1 MSTPAENAPVK
12 RLFAAFGWADAP
24 RLGAADLAAMLWAER
39 VTVVFTGAVVCLLGF
54 ALATLAPKT
63 YQARAE
69 LLVRMGQEY
78 VYQPTAEG
86 GAGAGAAPDMQ
97 EIVNSEMRMMGS
109 GAVARRVIAQVGMR
123 TLYPNIAAAP
133 GSDAQ
138 RLAAAERAFASS
150 LALETAPQ
158 TPAIALSFKHKD
170 PVVAAAALNA
180 LIDQYLAYRRDVLVG
195 GESEALSRQ
204 SQELDSR
211 SRQANDALSA
221 FLTENGIGDF
231 DSEMRGLAQRAA
243 DVETQSFDADAKR
256 RESEARAGALR
267 SRVNAEPAEI
277 ELYSESDARRQLV
290 ELQLQ
295 REQLLSRY
303 QDNAPPVRELDRRI
317 EQLNTFLTTGD
328 ATGLTRRGQNPVRQD
343 MQGQLFAMEAESRA
357 QAGRYAALTQQRE
370 EVRERLRTM
379 QALEPQFRQLLRER
393 TILEQNAGNFA
404 TRAEQ
409 ARAFSQMRSTDNI
422 SAVERANVPTQ
433 GKSLRMPIALITLML
448 AGIAALAAGLGRGL
462 TRRNFPTPTSAART
476 LGLPVLA
483 VAPRFTPQRAPKVKA
498 PKPPKAEKTP
508 KAAKRAKAS
517 AAPPTPANDAE
528 PMTANRKTAKG
539 AQ

>member
-1 MSTPAENAPVK
+1 MSTARHTAPVK

-24 RLGAADLAAMLWAER
+24 KLGVADFFAMLWSER
-39 VTVVFTGAVVCLLGF
+39 VAVVFTGAVVCLIGF

-78 VYQPTAEG
+78 VYQPSVEG
-86 GAGAGAAPDMQ
+86 GAGAGATPDLQ
-97 EIVNSEMRMMGS
+97 QVVNSEMRMMGS
-109 GAVARRVIAQVGMR
+109 GAVARRVIRQVGLR
-123 TLYPNIAAAP
+123 TLYPQIAAAS

-138 RLAAAERAFASS
+138 RLAAAERAFASN
-150 LALETAPQ
+150 LTIETAPQ

-170 PVVAAAALNA
+170 PEIAAAALNA
-180 LIDQYLAYRRDVLVG
+180 VIDQYLAYRRDVLVG

-204 SQELDSR
+204 SQELDFR

-231 DSEMRGLAQRAA
+231 ESEMRGLAQRAS
-243 DVETQSFDADAKR
+243 DVEVQSFDADAKR
-256 RESEARAGALR
+256 RESEARAAALR
-267 SRVNAEPAEI
+267 ARVNAEPAEI

-303 QDNAPPVRELDRRI
+303 QDNAPPVREIDRRI
-317 EQLNTFLTTGD
+317 SQLNTFLTTGD
-328 ATGLTRRGQNPVRQD
+328 AAGLTRRGQNPVRQE
-343 MQGQLFAMEAESRA
+343 MQGQLFAMEAEARA
-357 QAGRYAALTQQRE
+357 QAGRYAALTQQRN
-370 EVRERLRTM
+370 EVRERLRTL
-379 QALEPQFRQLLRER
+379 QALEPQFRQLSRER
-393 TILEQNAGNFA
+393 TILEENAGNFA

-409 ARAFSQMRSTDNI
+409 ARAFSQLLGRSTDNI

-433 GKSLRMPIALITLML
+433 GKSLRMPIALVTLML
-448 AGIAALAAGLGRGL
+448 AGIAALAVGLARGL
-462 TRRNFPTPTSAART
+462 MRQNFPTPTSAART

-483 VAPRFTPQRAPKVKA
+483 VAARVAPRRERMVKA
-498 PKPPKAEKTP
+498 PKRVQPPKGNTTNTV
-508 KAAKRAKAS
+508 
-517 AAPPTPANDAE
+517 PPAPANDAE
-528 PMTANRKTAKG
+528 PVAAELKTAKG
-539 AQ
+539 AS